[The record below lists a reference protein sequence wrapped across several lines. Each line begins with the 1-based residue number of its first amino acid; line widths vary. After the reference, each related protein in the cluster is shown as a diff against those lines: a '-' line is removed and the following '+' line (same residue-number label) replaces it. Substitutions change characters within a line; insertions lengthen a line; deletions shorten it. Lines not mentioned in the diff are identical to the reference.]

1 MHLFFFLRLR
11 NPGILY
17 RLMIALAQGVF
28 FNAYFFMYMVTPSTC
43 HRFVGYLEEE
53 AVHTYTVLI
62 DQIDKGN
69 LEHWKNMRAPQE
81 AINYYALDSDASF
94 RTMVAH
100 VRADEACHRDLNHH
114 FADVPFYADI
124 DHHDVTIVDED
135 ALNGAEPKQKIS
147 FHKQI
152 DAGKDHKAEQDEKDT
167 KI

>member
-1 MHLFFFLRLR
+1 
-11 NPGILY
+11 
-17 RLMIALAQGVF
+17 
-28 FNAYFFMYMVTPSTC
+28 
-43 HRFVGYLEEE
+43 
-53 AVHTYTVLI
+53 
-62 DQIDKGN
+62 
-69 LEHWKNMRAPQE
+69 
-81 AINYYALDSDASF
+81 
-94 RTMVAH
+94 MVAH

-135 ALNGAEPKQKIS
+135 ALAGAEPKQKIS